1 MAETWTVLR
10 LLEWTAG
17 YFAEQGIDSP
27 RLDAE
32 LLLGDALDL
41 NRVGLY
47 LNFDR
52 PLNADELTAYRE
64 RVKRRA
70 RHEPLAYIRGHCEF
84 WSLDFTVTP
93 AVLIPRPDTEVL
105 VEEALKYLPDSGRVL
120 DIGTGS
126 GAIAIALAHEKPKAQ
141 VSAIDVSAEAL
152 AVAEQNAA
160 ANGVQVAFAAGDLAK
175 FSGGPYDLV
184 VSNPPYIAESERE
197 ALMPEV
203 RDYEPGLAL
212 FAGADGL
219 EAYRAIV
226 ARAPAQLA
234 AGGWLL
240 FEVGHT
246 QANAVRELLKAAG
259 FSETFIRDDYAG
271 IPRVVGGCKRG

>member
-32 LLLGDALDL
+32 LLLGDALGL

-47 LNFDR
+47 MNFDR

-70 RHEPLAYIRGHCEF
+70 RHEPLAYIRGHVEF

-105 VEEALKYLPDSGRVL
+105 VEEALKRLPDTGRVL
-120 DIGTGS
+120 DIGAGS
-126 GAIAIALAHEKPKAQ
+126 GAIAIALAHEKPKAH
-141 VSAIDVSAEAL
+141 VEAIDVSEEAL
-152 AVAEQNAA
+152 AVAAKNAA
-160 ANGVQVAFAAGDLAK
+160 ANGVQVVFKTGDLAE
-175 FSGGPYDLV
+175 FAGGPFDLI
-184 VSNPPYIAESERE
+184 VSNPPYIAEGERE
-197 ALMPEV
+197 TLMPEV

-219 EAYRAIV
+219 DAYRAIV
-226 ARAPAQLA
+226 ARAPVQLKA
-234 AGGWLL
+234 DGWLL

-246 QANAVRELLKAAG
+246 QADAVRELLSAAG